1 MVLPVATTN
10 VVTLVSLGEE
20 AVSPDLIPAAVPR
33 LAALVRD
40 FVNTLDHELGTDEL
54 ATPAGLT
61 GFLMSQDLLDA
72 GRADE
77 EQLAR
82 AVALRS
88 GLHQALELN
97 HADAPA
103 SVVARRRAVAPA
115 GPARWTADGVV
126 AAPAEDGVA
135 ALARVG
141 LAALEARAS
150 EVWWRLK
157 ICAFDECEWAY
168 YDHSKNRSRHYCEYG
183 CGNKPRPAPTGRGG
197 GGIDRHVDRSDLLL
211 DRHVSL
217 LLCRHSGV
225 RPGQG

>member
-1 MVLPVATTN
+1 M
-10 VVTLVSLGEE
+10 
-20 AVSPDLIPAAVPR
+20 SPDLIPAAVPR
-33 LAALVRD
+33 PAALVRD

-103 SVVARRRAVAPA
+103 SVVALDDVLAHLPVRL
-115 GPARWTADGVV
+115 RWTADGVV

-135 ALARVG
+135 GALARVG
-141 LAALEARAS
+141 LAALEAARPRSGGAS
-150 EVWWRLK
+150 
-157 ICAFDECEWAY
+157 
-168 YDHSKNRSRHYCEYG
+168 RSARSTSVSG
-183 CGNKPRPAPTGRGG
+183 PTTTTPRTGRGTTASTAAATSSRPAPTGRGG
-197 GGIDRHVDRSDLLL
+197 GRDRPTR
-211 DRHVSL
+211 R
-217 LLCRHSGV
+217 
-225 RPGQG
+225 

>member
-1 MVLPVATTN
+1 
-10 VVTLVSLGEE
+10 
-20 AVSPDLIPAAVPR
+20 VSPDLIPTAVPR
-33 LAALVRD
+33 SAALVRD

-103 SVVARRRAVAPA
+103 SVVALDDVLSHLPVRL
-115 GPARWTADGVV
+115 RWTADGVV

-135 ALARVG
+135 GALARVG

-183 CGNKPRPAPTGRGG
+183 CGNKLKTRAYRARRRAGST
-197 GGIDRHVDRSDLLL
+197 DTSMK
-211 DRHVSL
+211 
-217 LLCRHSGV
+217 
-225 RPGQG
+225 

>member
-1 MVLPVATTN
+1 
-10 VVTLVSLGEE
+10 
-20 AVSPDLIPAAVPR
+20 VSPDLIPPAVPYP
-33 LAALVRD
+33 AALVRD

-54 ATPAGLT
+54 ATPAGLA

-88 GLHQALELN
+88 GLHQALDLN
-97 HADAPA
+97 HADRPG
-103 SVVARRRAVAPA
+103 SLVALDEVLAHLPVRL
-115 GPARWTADGVV
+115 RWTVDGVV
-126 AAPAEDGVA
+126 AAPAEGGVA
-135 ALARVG
+135 GALARVG
-141 LAALEARAS
+141 LAALEARSS

-183 CGNKPRPAPTGRGG
+183 CGNKLKTRAYRARRRAGST
-197 GGIDRHVDRSDLLL
+197 DTSMK
-211 DRHVSL
+211 
-217 LLCRHSGV
+217 
-225 RPGQG
+225 